1 VETRIPPPLLILLLG
16 AGAWWLARAWPE
28 AGFPLPWHNALAL
41 VAAMIGIALNLAP
54 KIAFQRAAT
63 TVNPMRP
70 QAANALVRSGLHRW
84 SRNPMYL
91 GQAMIVLAWALHLQ
105 HALAFAMVPAYVLYI
120 GRFQVRAEERALRER
135 FGRDYDDYC
144 RRVPRWL

>member
-1 VETRIPPPLLILLLG
+1 MVTRIPPPLLLLLLG
-16 AGAWWLARAWPE
+16 AGAWWAARLWPGG
-28 AGFPLPWHNALAL
+28 GFVLPWREALA
-41 VAAMIGIALNLAP
+41 VSVGVIGVGLNLAP

-70 QAANALVRSGLHRW
+70 HTANALVQSGLHRW

-91 GQAMIVLAWALHLQ
+91 GQALVLLGWALHLQ
-105 HALAFAMVPAYVLYI
+105 HAPAFVAAPLYLLYI
-120 GRFQVRAEERALRER
+120 NRFQVRAEERALRER
-135 FGRDYDDYC
+135 FGQAYDDYC